1 MGLRGWL
8 RAIRLLNL
16 AQMRRRRVRA
26 ALAVI
31 SVAAGVSL
39 MSAVVI
45 EQHSLTTS
53 VSQVTR
59 QLAGP
64 TPLRVIGPS
73 SHGGL
78 PEGAAALVRRVPGVA
93 AAVPVV
99 RTVAEARGPR
109 GHLYVVALGVDLP
122 QSPAYAATT
131 TTLMRELGP
140 GTQLLT
146 DIGRLPLRA
155 APAPPQFA
163 GFNTGRVVLLPLET
177 AQSVFDRAGQVDTIY
192 VVPDR
197 GARVDQVRAR
207 LVSALPPQDTVLA
220 ATETARGDNSNLLVP
235 LLGLIGLVALAIA
248 GLLVWNMTSLAMAER
263 RRELAIAAA
272 VGSTPRITVTGALAE
287 ATAQGVVGGS
297 LGSAVGWVLAH
308 PLVASL
314 SEQTE
319 AFGGIHLHV
328 HVNATTL
335 LVGPLLGAVTAAVAA
350 AFPARR
356 ATRLHIAAELHAR
369 SATDAPPPARSA
381 RSAAVIAAVGATGLA
396 ASLLAARHAATSSW
410 QPPVG
415 IAGLV
420 VCMAALTGV
429 AVALAPLAIRALQ
442 PLARRRGG
450 IVQVAVQTLASE
462 PRRTGIAAT
471 AVAAAVS
478 FSTLLVAAIP
488 AINAVTV
495 KLFGSVVDGRVY
507 VSTLEFNN
515 TAVIDSKASP
525 QLRAQLS
532 HLPGAARVD
541 QLVFVR
547 APVDGQRIFVAAT
560 DGPQG
565 KFAAVEGHV
574 DPAALERGEVFV
586 GPAVARRSHLHPG
599 SQLTLDSPAGRVRLT
614 VAAVWTDPDDIGAS
628 MTMSIT
634 SLTRLFGSQPP
645 TALFVRPRPGV
656 TADALAAQI
665 RAAHLAPD
673 LIVQTPNEF
682 LDGLANSVKQMMAP
696 FWTLQKALLLV
707 ALVATLSTLL
717 LVGVQR
723 RRELGALA
731 ALGLSP
737 RALASM
743 TVVEAVLV
751 GLAGC
756 ALGIGGG
763 IVAGLG
769 MLADSIFIMGASAS
783 FHFDPPGT
791 AGYAAIAL
799 LVVVIGASWPAW
811 RTSRLVVVEA
821 LRHE

>member
-1 MGLRGWL
+1 MGLRAWT
-8 RAIRLLNL
+8 RVIRLLNL
-16 AQMRRRRVRA
+16 AQMRRRPTRT
-26 ALAVI
+26 ALAI
-31 SVAAGVSL
+31 LSVAAGVSL
-39 MSAVVI
+39 LSAVVI

-64 TPLRVIGPS
+64 TPLRIIGPS

-78 PEGAAALVRRVPGVA
+78 PDATAASVRNVPGVA

-131 TTLMRELGP
+131 SSLISRLGP
-140 GTQLLT
+140 GTVLRA
-146 DIGRLPLRA
+146 DVGRLPLRA

-163 GFNTGRVVLLPLET
+163 RFNTGRVVLLPLAM
-177 AQSVFDRAGQVDTIY
+177 AQRVFDRVGQVDTIY

-197 GARVDQVRAR
+197 GTSVSVLRHR
-207 LVSALPPQDTVLA
+207 LASTLPPQDSVLGA
-220 ATETARGDNSNLLVP
+220 AETPPGDNSGLLVP

-248 GLLVWNMTSLAMAER
+248 GLLVWNMTSLAMTER

-272 VGSTPRITVTGALAE
+272 LGSTPRITVVGALAE
-287 ATAQGVVGGS
+287 AASQGIVGGA
-297 LGSAVGWVLAH
+297 LGSAAGWLLAH
-308 PLVASL
+308 PLVSSL

-328 HVNATTL
+328 HVNAMTL
-335 LVGPLLGAVTAAVAA
+335 LAGPALGAVTSSVAA
-350 AFPARR
+350 AFAARR
-356 ATRLHIAAELHAR
+356 ASRLEIAAELHAR
-369 SATDAPPPARSA
+369 SATDAPPPVRSA
-381 RSAAVIAAVGATGLA
+381 RSAVLIGAVGATGLVA
-396 ASLLAARHAATSSW
+396 CLLAARHAATSTW

-415 IAGLV
+415 IVGLV
-420 VCMAALTGV
+420 VSMAALTGV
-429 AVALAPLAIRALQ
+429 AVALAPLAIRSLQ

-450 IVQVAVQTLASE
+450 VLQVAVQALAAE

-478 FSTLLVAAIP
+478 FSSLLVAAIP

-507 VSTLEFNN
+507 VSTLDFNN

-525 QLRAQLS
+525 QLRAHMAQ
-532 HLPGAARVD
+532 LPGVARVN

-565 KFAAVEGHV
+565 KFGVVEGSA

-599 SQLTLDSPAGRVRLT
+599 STVMLDSPAGRVRLT
-614 VAAVWTDPDDIGAS
+614 VAAIWTDPDDIGAS
-628 MTMSIT
+628 MTMSMS
-634 SLTRLFGSQPP
+634 SLTRLFGTQPP
-645 TALFVRPRPGV
+645 TALFVRPKPGV
-656 TADALAAQI
+656 TAEALAAQI
-665 RAAHLAPD
+665 RAAHLEPD
-673 LIVQTPNEF
+673 LIVQTPHQF
-682 LDGLANSVKQMMAP
+682 LDGLANSVKEMMAP

-723 RRELGALA
+723 RRELGTLA

-743 TVVEAVLV
+743 TLVEAVLV
-751 GLAGC
+751 GIVGC
-756 ALGIGGG
+756 VLGVGGG
-763 IVAGLG
+763 IVGGIG

-783 FHFDPPGT
+783 FHFDPPAT
-791 AGYAAIAL
+791 VGYALIAIC
-799 LVVVIGASWPAW
+799 VVVIGASWPAW